1 VLAPAPS
8 GYGWSAGAREG
19 SEVFRRSDRG
29 GELPDERVLAAR
41 NAATQAFLALDDEQR
56 AVADTVRAAAELGGG
71 ARLGQEWAEIAAVG
85 DAATSAYLTATQEH
99 PLDGS
104 RPTRGARDADEK
116 ALREIERAREAIR
129 RFRAAHARTLDEAE
143 FALTSLPRTVQEART
158 ALVTARTAVQNAAA
172 AGVRSRR
179 AEERLAE
186 AERGAAELDAA
197 GAGLRERRRA
207 ALVTARTAVQN
218 AAAAGVRSR
227 RAEERLAEAE
237 RGAAELDA
245 AGAGLRERRRAAQR
259 TLELARSAGS
269 LAAEAPRTAQQVRAA
284 LSSIATRRSAAET
297 KAGRIA
303 PSMSALRRE
312 FSEPCSRDL
321 TGAETAARE
330 AIAEADRALAEARS
344 QADAGDWDAA
354 ADEVA
359 AARSALARAEDRHD
373 AVADRLA
380 ALRDVRADPAR
391 YAADARFVLRDAQ
404 RLVVDRGLVREFGPI
419 LDAQSVRLD
428 NAQQRL
434 TGFHPDYWLYLT
446 ELRGIRERVREVVA
460 RVRRSQP

>member
-1 VLAPAPS
+1 M
-8 GYGWSAGAREG
+8 
-19 SEVFRRSDRG
+19 FRRSDRG

-56 AVADTVRAAAELGGG
+56 AVADAVRVAVELSGR
-71 ARLGQEWAEIAAVG
+71 ARLGQEWVTVAAVG

-129 RFRAAHARTLDEAE
+129 RFRASHARTLDEAE
-143 FALTSLPRTVQEART
+143 YALKNLPRILQEART
-158 ALVTARTAVQNAAA
+158 ALVTARTAVQNAATS
-172 AGVRSRR
+172 GVRSRR

-186 AERGAAELDAA
+186 AERGATGMDGP
-197 GAGLRERRRA
+197 GAGLQERM
-207 ALVTARTAVQN
+207 
-218 AAAAGVRSR
+218 
-227 RAEERLAEAE
+227 
-237 RGAAELDA
+237 
-245 AGAGLRERRRAAQR
+245 RAAQH
-259 TLELARSAGS
+259 TLELARSAAS
-269 LAAEAPRTAQQVRAA
+269 LAAEAPRTAQQVRSA
-284 LSSIATRRSAAET
+284 LTSIATRRSAAET

-303 PSMSALRRE
+303 PALSALRRE

-321 TGAETAARE
+321 SGAEAAARAAIADAE
-330 AIAEADRALAEARS
+330 RAIAEAGRL
-344 QADAGDWDAA
+344 ADAGDWDAA
-354 ADEVA
+354 ADQITA
-359 AARSALARAEDRHD
+359 TRSALARAEDRHD
-373 AVADRLA
+373 AVVDRLA

-391 YAADARFVLRDAQ
+391 YAADVRFVLRDAQ
-404 RLVVDRGLVREFGPI
+404 RLVVDRGLVREYGPI

-434 TGFHPDYWLYLT
+434 TGVHPDFWLYLT

-460 RVRRSQP
+460 QARRSAH

>member
-1 VLAPAPS
+1 
-8 GYGWSAGAREG
+8 
-19 SEVFRRSDRG
+19 VFRRSERG
-29 GELPDERVLAAR
+29 GEFPDERVLAAR

-56 AVADTVRAAAELGGG
+56 AVADAVRAAAELGGG
-71 ARLGQEWAEIAAVG
+71 GRLAQRWAEVAAVG

-143 FALTSLPRTVQEART
+143 FALTSLPGTVQEART
-158 ALVTARTAVQNAAA
+158 ALVAARTAVQNAAA
-172 AGVRSRR
+172 SGVRSRR
-179 AEERLAE
+179 AEERLSE
-186 AERGAAELDAA
+186 AERSAVALDAA
-197 GAGLRERRRA
+197 TGLRTRR
-207 ALVTARTAVQN
+207 Q
-218 AAAAGVRSR
+218 
-227 RAEERLAEAE
+227 
-237 RGAAELDA
+237 
-245 AGAGLRERRRAAQR
+245 AAQLI
-259 TLELARSAGS
+259 LELARSAAS
-269 LAAEAPRTAQQVRAA
+269 LAAEAPRTAQQVRSA
-284 LSSIATRRSAAET
+284 LTSIATRRSAAET

-303 PSMSALRRE
+303 PAMSALRRE

-330 AIAEADRALAEARS
+330 AITEADRAVADARH

-354 ADEVA
+354 ADHVT

-391 YAADARFVLRDAQ
+391 HAADARFVLRDAQ

-428 NAQQRL
+428 NAQGRL
-434 TGFHPDYWLYLT
+434 SGVHPDFWLYLT

-460 RVRRSQP
+460 SARRPRP

>member
-207 ALVTARTAVQN
+207 A
-218 AAAAGVRSR
+218 
-227 RAEERLAEAE
+227 
-237 RGAAELDA
+237 
-245 AGAGLRERRRAAQR
+245 QR

-269 LAAEAPRTAQQVRAA
+269 LAAEAPRTAQQVRVA

>member
-1 VLAPAPS
+1 M
-8 GYGWSAGAREG
+8 REG

-56 AVADTVRAAAELGGG
+56 AVADAVRVAVEMSGRT
-71 ARLGQEWAEIAAVG
+71 RLGQEWAEVAAVG

-129 RFRAAHARTLDEAE
+129 RFRAAHARSLDEAE
-143 FALTSLPRTVQEART
+143 YAVKNLPRTLEQART
-158 ALVTARTAVQNAAA
+158 ALATARTAVQNAAA
-172 AGVRSRR
+172 SGVRSRR

-186 AERGAAELDAA
+186 AERSGAGMDGP
-197 GAGLRERRRA
+197 GAGLQERM
-207 ALVTARTAVQN
+207 
-218 AAAAGVRSR
+218 
-227 RAEERLAEAE
+227 
-237 RGAAELDA
+237 
-245 AGAGLRERRRAAQR
+245 RAAQR
-259 TLELARSAGS
+259 TLELARSAAS
-269 LAAEAPRTAQQVRAA
+269 LAAEAPRAAQQVRSA
-284 LSSIATRRSAAET
+284 LTSIATRRQAAET

-303 PSMSALRRE
+303 PSLSALLRE

-321 TGAETAARE
+321 TGAEALSRA
-330 AIAEADRALAEARS
+330 AIADAERAHAEAGRLAEA
-344 QADAGDWDAA
+344 GEWDEA
-354 ADEVA
+354 ADQVT
-359 AARSALARAEDRHD
+359 AARSALSRAEERHD
-373 AVADRLA
+373 AVVDRLA

-391 YAADARFVLRDAQ
+391 YAADVRFVVRDAQ
-404 RLVVDRGLVREFGPI
+404 RLVVDRGLVRQFGPI

-434 TGFHPDYWLYLT
+434 TGTHPDYWLYLT
-446 ELRGIRERVREVVA
+446 ELRSIRERVRDLVA
-460 RVRRSQP
+460 QVRRSAQ

>member
-1 VLAPAPS
+1 M
-8 GYGWSAGAREG
+8 
-19 SEVFRRSDRG
+19 FRRSDRG

-56 AVADTVRAAAELGGG
+56 AVADAVRAAAELGGG
-71 ARLGQEWAEIAAVG
+71 ARLGQEWAEIAAAG
-85 DAATSAYLTATQEH
+85 DAATSAYLTATQEY

-104 RPTRGARDADEK
+104 RPTRGAREADEK

-129 RFRAAHARTLDEAE
+129 RFRGAHSRTLDEAE

-158 ALVTARTAVQNAAA
+158 SLVTARTAVQNAAA
-172 AGVRSRR
+172 SGVRSRR

-197 GAGLRERRRA
+197 G
-207 ALVTARTAVQN
+207 
-218 AAAAGVRSR
+218 
-227 RAEERLAEAE
+227 
-237 RGAAELDA
+237 
-245 AGAGLRERRRAAQR
+245 GLRERRRAAQR
-259 TLELARSAGS
+259 TLELARSAAS
-269 LAAEAPRTAQQVRAA
+269 LAAEAPRTAQQVRTA
-284 LSSIATRRSAAET
+284 LSSIATRRDAAET

-330 AIAEADRALAEARS
+330 AIADADRAIADAHR

-354 ADEVA
+354 ADLVT

-373 AVADRLA
+373 AVADRLT

-391 YAADARFVLRDAQ
+391 YAADTRFVLRDAQ

-419 LDAQSVRLD
+419 LDAQAVRLD

-446 ELRGIRERVREVVA
+446 ELRGIQERVRDVVGQA
-460 RVRRSQP
+460 RRSQR

>member
-1 VLAPAPS
+1 
-8 GYGWSAGAREG
+8 
-19 SEVFRRSDRG
+19 VFRRSDRG

-56 AVADTVRAAAELGGG
+56 AVADAVRTAAELGGG

-172 AGVRSRR
+172 S
-179 AEERLAE
+179 
-186 AERGAAELDAA
+186 
-197 GAGLRERRRA
+197 
-207 ALVTARTAVQN
+207 
-218 AAAAGVRSR
+218 GVRSR

-259 TLELARSAGS
+259 TLELARSAAS
-269 LAAEAPRTAQQVRAA
+269 LAAEAPRTAQQVRTA
-284 LSSIATRRSAAET
+284 LSSIATRRDAAET

-330 AIAEADRALAEARS
+330 AIAEADRVLADASR

-354 ADEVA
+354 ADLVT

-391 YAADARFVLRDAQ
+391 YAADTRFVLRDAQ

-419 LDAQSVRLD
+419 LDAQAVRLD

-446 ELRGIRERVREVVA
+446 ELRGIQERVRDVVA
-460 RVRRSQP
+460 QARRSQR